1 MNIYKLTID
10 EYIEHE
16 FKNTIICFYRTKEEM
31 EHDHDLYKLKHTRD
45 GKWIPNITSVDF
57 DFEELDFDDA
67 KDEMTITQFEELFD
81 TYVVDPSI

>member
-16 FKNTIICFYRTKEEM
+16 FKNTTICFYRTKEEM
-31 EHDHDLYKLKHTRD
+31 GQDRDLYKLKHIRD

-57 DFEELDFDDA
+57 TEEEINFEDA
-67 KDEMTITQFEELFD
+67 KDDMTIAQFEELFD
-81 TYVVDPSI
+81 TVVFAE